1 MALSR
6 WAAWLE
12 ASPIGEWMRV
22 SDFAYPAVNVVHLA
36 GLVLLVGSMLVLD
49 LRLLGIGR
57 RLQLSEVSS
66 LLTPLAVAGLVI
78 LLLSG
83 VLLFSADAGPLLNN
97 PLLPFKLG
105 FILLGIVNALLF
117 RAIWAGRLSLWDQDP
132 PVLGRIQAVASLLLW
147 IAAATCGRLL
157 AYV

>member
-1 MALSR
+1 
-6 WAAWLE
+6 
-12 ASPIGEWMRV
+12 MRM
-22 SDFAYPAVNVVHLA
+22 SDFAYPAVNLVHLA
-36 GLVLLVGSMLVLD
+36 GLVLLVGSMLILD
-49 LRLLGIGR
+49 LRLLGVAR
-57 RLQLSEVSS
+57 RLPLTEVSS
-66 LLTPLAVAGLVI
+66 LLTPLAVVGLVL

-117 RAIWAGRLSLWDQDP
+117 RAIWSPRLSLWDHAA
-132 PVLGRIQAVASLLLW
+132 PVIGRMQAAASLLLW